1 MKWFDLQL
9 TEICEVE
16 RLATDSKCEVVRCAA
31 NSKYEELRFEVHLK
45 WVLLAHFYV
54 PNHDIQTKNG
64 K

>member
-1 MKWFDLQL
+1 M
-9 TEICEVE
+9 E

-54 PNHDIQTKNG
+54 SNHDIQTKNE